1 MSQINLMIYPQVIHN
16 FYKNV
21 DKFKNKNY
29 LQLMDKSLKY
39 PRKDPSQNQSELF
52 LENKETLNLNDLDS
66 ESLKSPTSDHQD
78 VKAIWN
84 QCLEIIRDNVNPLS
98 FKTWFEPIVP
108 LKIEGKQI
116 TIQVP
121 SQFFYEWLEEHYYS
135 LIKKTLTKVLGE
147 GAKLVYSVVMEN
159 SSTDETK
166 TTINLPSSP
175 KPIPKPSYQVQIKS
189 SYESQPFESN
199 LNPRYTFDN
208 FVKGDCNQLARAA
221 ALAVANN
228 PGGTSFNPLVIY
240 GGVGLGKTH
249 LIQAIGNYVLANKK
263 ATRVYY
269 VSSEKFTIDFVEAI
283 QKDRVSD
290 FSNFYRSID
299 VLIVDDIQ
307 FFAGKEKTQDNFF
320 HTFNALHQARKQI
333 VLSCDRPP
341 KELKGLD
348 DRLISRFQ
356 WGLIAD
362 IQPPDLETRI
372 AILKKKAED
381 SGVELPQEVIE
392 YIAVHITSNIREL
405 EGCLISLLAKSS
417 LENRKIDIELAKEV
431 VKTIVKDTSVK
442 VSIEEIQRIVCEHF
456 EIPPDM
462 LKAKTRKQE
471 VVTARQIAMYL
482 CKELTDSSLKTI
494 GLHFGGR
501 DHSTVI
507 HACQSV
513 EEEMKKSEKF
523 RNLIESLRRKIEFN
537 SK

>member
-1 MSQINLMIYPQVIHN
+1 
-16 FYKNV
+16 
-21 DKFKNKNY
+21 
-29 LQLMDKSLKY
+29 MDKPSEQVKNLLKTGE
-39 PRKDPSQNQSELF
+39 PVPDNLPKENENQQSIEEIKL
-52 LENKETLNLNDLDS
+52 
-66 ESLKSPTSDHQD
+66 LKSKDNETITDA
-78 VKAIWN
+78 KAIWN
-84 QCLEIIRDNVNPLS
+84 ECLAIIRDNVNPLS

-108 LKIEGKQI
+108 LKVEGKQL

-159 SSTDETK
+159 SSADSK
-166 TTINLPSSP
+166 TTINLPPAP
-175 KPIPKPSYQVQIKS
+175 KPTSKPSYPIQVKTT
-189 SYESQPFESN
+189 YEQPFESN

-263 ATRVYY
+263 SLRVYY

-442 VSIEEIQRIVCEHF
+442 VSIEEIQRIVSEHF
-456 EIPPDM
+456 GIPPDM

-471 VVTARQIAMYL
+471 VVLARQIAMYL

-513 EEEMKKSEKF
+513 EEDMKKSEKL
-523 RNLIESLRRKIEFN
+523 RNLVESLRRKIEFN
-537 SK
+537 YG